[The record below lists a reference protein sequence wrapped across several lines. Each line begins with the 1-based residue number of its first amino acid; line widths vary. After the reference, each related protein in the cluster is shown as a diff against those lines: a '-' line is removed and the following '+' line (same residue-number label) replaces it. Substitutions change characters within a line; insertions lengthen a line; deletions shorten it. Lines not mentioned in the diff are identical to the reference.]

1 MKKTMMYSGIITNYS
16 CSAACRHCMF
26 ASSPRA
32 GKEFISEEAAER
44 IVWRLKQAGVYSMHI
59 GGGEPFL
66 KFDALC
72 ALLKAM
78 QKYGI
83 GVDYIETNAFWAQ
96 DDREIE
102 KKLGVLRSLGVDTVM
117 VSVDPF
123 HVEFV
128 PLERPIRLVQ
138 ALRRAGMDYF
148 IWQDR
153 FLERLLPLD
162 LKTTHTKE
170 ELSALLGETYIED
183 TAREYGVK
191 VNGRAL
197 TIAKAIYEPQSAEEI
212 AKDEP
217 CRHLLSGTHCHV
229 DLFGKVIPS
238 GCPGIAVDPD
248 DFFAGKLPKEK
259 YPAAYRLYTGGVKA
273 LYEYAGELGFI
284 PDERGYA
291 TGCSLCC
298 AIRIWLN
305 ENMPSPDIAPDC
317 FYREM
322 KRAMEEENEN

>member
-1 MKKTMMYSGIITNYS
+1 MRSRMNYSGIITNYN

-32 GKEFISEEAAER
+32 GRDFISEEAAER
-44 IVWRLKQAGVYSMHI
+44 IARRLKEAGVWSMHI

-66 KFDALC
+66 NFEALC
-72 ALLKAM
+72 CLLKAM
-78 QKYGI
+78 KKYGV

-96 DDREIE
+96 NDEEVMRKLRVVRE
-102 KKLGVLRSLGVDTVM
+102 LGAETVM

-123 HVEFV
+123 HIEYV

-138 ALRRAGMDYF
+138 ALRRLGMDYF

-162 LKTTHTKE
+162 LKKTHTKE
-170 ELSALLGETYIED
+170 ELSALLGENYIEE

-197 TIAKAIYEPQSAEEI
+197 GIAKKIYEAQKAEELLD
-212 AKDEP
+212 DEP
-217 CRHLLSGTHCHV
+217 CSHILSGTHCHV
-229 DLFGKVIPS
+229 DLYEHVIPS
-238 GCPGIAVDPD
+238 GCPGISIETE
-248 DFFAGKLPKEK
+248 DFFAGRLPKEK
-259 YPAAYRLYTGGVKA
+259 YPAAHRLYTGGLKA
-273 LYEYAGELGFI
+273 LYEYAKEAGFE
-284 PDERGYA
+284 PDAKGYA
-291 TGCSLCC
+291 TKCSLCC

-305 ENMPSPDIAPDC
+305 ENRSSAELAPDC

-322 KRAMEEENEN
+322 KRALEEEE

>member
-1 MKKTMMYSGIITNYS
+1 MKNTMTYSGIITNYS

-32 GKEFISEEAAER
+32 GQEFISEEAAER
-44 IVWRLKQAGVYSMHI
+44 IVKRLKQAGVYSMHI

-66 KFDALC
+66 KFEALC
-72 ALLKAM
+72 ALLRAM
-78 QKYGI
+78 QRYGI
-83 GVDYIETNAFWAQ
+83 GVDYIETNAFWAR

-102 KKLGVLRSLGVDTVM
+102 KKLGVLRSLGVDTIM
-117 VSVDPF
+117 VSIDPF
-123 HVEFV
+123 HIEFV

-170 ELSALLGETYIED
+170 ELSALLGENYIAD

-197 TIAKAIYEPQSAEEI
+197 AIVRSVYEAVSAEEI
-212 AKDEP
+212 LDDEP
-217 CRHLLSGTHCHV
+217 CSGMLSGMHCHV
-229 DLFGKVIPS
+229 DLNEKVIPS
-238 GCPGIAVDPD
+238 GCPGISIDLD
-248 DFFAGKLPKEK
+248 EFLAGRLPKEK
-259 YPAAYRLYTGGVKA
+259 YPAAYRLYTGGVRA
-273 LYEYAGELGFI
+273 LYDYAREAGFE
-284 PDERGYA
+284 PDEKGYA
-291 TGCSLCC
+291 TKCSLCC
-298 AIRIWLN
+298 AVRAWLN
-305 ENMPSPDIAPDC
+305 ENKPSCDIAPDC

-322 KRAMEEENEN
+322 KRAMDEENEN